1 MNRKQLVVV
10 FIVILL
16 IAVTL
21 AASLGTFLATVPTK
35 EATYTAPASAVRV
48 PLSTTANSDTIALRL
63 NSVRDTSNT
72 TARDVWAKLN
82 NESAN
87 VSSKFIYRISLTPS
101 PGERYLIANITVK
114 NLKSTN
120 VHFSDTAFAVLSAN
134 NTAYY
139 SNYAVCNQ
147 NCSRALENRTL
158 SAGFTSDLYVLFAV
172 PAGTTADKVVYTT
185 SNPPIVMSAV

>member
-16 IAVTL
+16 IVVTL

-48 PLSTTANSDTIALRL
+48 PLSTTANSDAIALRL

-87 VSSKFIYRISLTPS
+87 VTANVIYRMSLTPS
-101 PGERYLIANITVK
+101 PGERYLIC
-114 NLKSTN
+114 L
-120 VHFSDTAFAVLSAN
+120 L
-134 NTAYY
+134 Y
-139 SNYAVCNQ
+139 
-147 NCSRALENRTL
+147 
-158 SAGFTSDLYVLFAV
+158 TSDA
-172 PAGTTADKVVYTT
+172 ADDLL
-185 SNPPIVMSAV
+185 

>member
-16 IAVTL
+16 IAVGL
-21 AASLGTFLATVPTK
+21 AASVGTFLATVPTK
-35 EATYTAPASAVRV
+35 EATYTAPASAVRA
-48 PLSTTANSDTIALRL
+48 PLGTTATSDTIALRL
-63 NSVRDTSNT
+63 NSIKDASNPA
-72 TARDVWAKLN
+72 ARDVWAKLN

-87 VSSKFIYRISLTPS
+87 VTYRMSLTPS

-172 PAGTTADKVVYTT
+172 PTGTTADKVVYTA

>member
-1 MNRKQLVVV
+1 MNRKQLVVAV
-10 FIVILL
+10 IVILL
-16 IAVTL
+16 ITVAL

-48 PLSTTANSDTIALRL
+48 PLSTTATSDTIALRL
-63 NSVRDTSNT
+63 NSVSDTSNT

-87 VSSKFIYRISLTPS
+87 VTYRMSLTPS
-101 PGERYLIANITVK
+101 PGERYLIANITVT
-114 NLKSTN
+114 NVRPTN
-120 VHFSDTAFAVLSAN
+120 VHFSDTAFAVLTAN

>member
-10 FIVILL
+10 VIVILL
-16 IAVTL
+16 IAVGL
-21 AASLGTFLATVPTK
+21 AASMGTFLATTPTK
-35 EATYTAPASAVRV
+35 EATYTAPASAVRA
-48 PLSTTANSDTIALRL
+48 PLGTTATSDTIALRL
-63 NSVRDTSNT
+63 NGVSDASNRATRDTW
-72 TARDVWAKLN
+72 VKFN
-82 NESAN
+82 NDSAN
-87 VSSKFIYRISLTPS
+87 ITYRMSLTPPS
-101 PGERYLIANITVK
+101 GERYLIANVTVK
-114 NLKSTN
+114 NVKSTA
-120 VHFSDTAFAVLSAN
+120 VHFSDTAFAVLTAN

-147 NCSRALENRTL
+147 NCSHALENRTL

>member
-16 IAVTL
+16 VVVTL

-48 PLSTTANSDTIALRL
+48 PLSTTATSDTIALRL
-63 NSVRDTSNT
+63 NSIKDASNPAT
-72 TARDVWAKLN
+72 RNAWVEFN
-82 NESAN
+82 NES
-87 VSSKFIYRISLTPS
+87 ITYRMSLTPP
-101 PGERYLIANITVK
+101 PGERYLIANVTVK
-114 NLKSTN
+114 NLKSTA
-120 VHFSDTAFAVLSAN
+120 VHFSDTAFAVLTAN

>member
-10 FIVILL
+10 GIVILL
-16 IAVTL
+16 VVVAL
-21 AASLGTFLATVPTK
+21 AASIGTLLATTSTE
-35 EATYTAPASAVRV
+35 EATYKAPASAVRAS
-48 PLSTTANSDTIALRL
+48 LGTTASSDTIALRL
-63 NSVRDTSNT
+63 NGVSDASKPTTRDTW
-72 TARDVWAKLN
+72 VKFN

-87 VSSKFIYRISLTPS
+87 VTYRMSLTP
-101 PGERYLIANITVK
+101 PAGERFLIANVTVR
-114 NLKSTN
+114 NLRSTD

-139 SNYAVCNQ
+139 SDYAVCNQ

-172 PAGTTADKVVYTT
+172 PAGVNADKVVYTA

>member
-10 FIVILL
+10 VIVILI
-16 IAVTL
+16 IAVGL
-21 AASLGTFLATVPTK
+21 AASVGTFLAAAPTK
-35 EATYTAPASAVRV
+35 EATYKVPASAVRTS
-48 PLSTTANSDTIALRL
+48 LGTTASSDTISLRL
-63 NSVRDTSNT
+63 NGVSDTSNPA
-72 TARDVWAKLN
+72 ARDIWVKFN

-87 VSSKFIYRISLTPS
+87 VTYRMSLTPP
-101 PGERYLIANITVK
+101 PGERYLIANITVT
-114 NLKSTN
+114 NVRPTN
-120 VHFSDTAFAVLSAN
+120 VHFSDTAFLVLTAN

-158 SAGFTSDLYVLFAV
+158 SAGFASDLYVLFAV
-172 PAGTTADKVVYTT
+172 PTGTTADKVVYTT

>member
-87 VSSKFIYRISLTPS
+87 VPYNMSLTPS

-114 NLKSTN
+114 NLKSTA
-120 VHFSDTAFAVLSAN
+120 VHFSDTAFAVLTAN

-185 SNPPIVMSAV
+185 SNPPIVMSVV

>member
-10 FIVILL
+10 VTVVLL
-16 IAVTL
+16 IAVGL
-21 AASLGTFLATVPTK
+21 AASAGTFLAAAPTK
-35 EATYTAPASAVRV
+35 EATYTAPASAVHAS
-48 PLSTTANSDTIALRL
+48 LGTTANSDTIALRL

-72 TARDVWAKLN
+72 TARDVT
-82 NESAN
+82 
-87 VSSKFIYRISLTPS
+87 YRMSLTPS

-185 SNPPIVMSAV
+185 SNPPIVMSVV

>member
-16 IAVTL
+16 IAVGL
-21 AASLGTFLATVPTK
+21 AASVGTFLAAAPTK
-35 EATYTAPASAVRV
+35 EATYTAPASAVRA
-48 PLSTTANSDTIALRL
+48 PLGTTATSDTIALRL
-63 NSVRDTSNT
+63 NGVSDASNRATRDTW
-72 TARDVWAKLN
+72 VKFN
-82 NESAN
+82 NDSAN
-87 VSSKFIYRISLTPS
+87 ITYRMSLTPPS
-101 PGERYLIANITVK
+101 GERYLIANVTVK
-114 NLKSTN
+114 NVKSTA
-120 VHFSDTAFAVLSAN
+120 VHFSDTAFAVLTAN

-185 SNPPIVMSAV
+185 SNPPIVMSVV

>member
-10 FIVILL
+10 VTVVLL
-16 IAVTL
+16 IAVGL
-21 AASLGTFLATVPTK
+21 AASAGTFLAAAPTK
-35 EATYTAPASAVRV
+35 EATYTAPASAVHAS
-48 PLSTTANSDTIALRL
+48 LGTTANSDTIALRL
-63 NSVRDTSNT
+63 NSV
-72 TARDVWAKLN
+72 N

-87 VSSKFIYRISLTPS
+87 VTYRMSLTPS

-185 SNPPIVMSAV
+185 SNPPIVMSVV